1 MGAHLALHG
10 EGQLG
15 SVAVANAGGVA
26 AGLEPCKPGKNM
38 KLPIFLWRIDHGKI
52 QLDIGIVHSGSM
64 QILGN
69 NAARISKVTTN

>member
-1 MGAHLALHG
+1 MGAHLAVHG

-15 SVAVANAGGVA
+15 SVAVANAGGEA

-52 QLDIGIVHSGSM
+52 QLDIDIGISGPV
-64 QILGN
+64 G
-69 NAARISKVTTN
+69 T